1 MLNLTWINL
10 SLLLRLTPI
19 GRDLDEEFKLVAAA
33 WNRAAPSEERSKI
46 VFATLDFKNGREVF
60 QAQRITN
67 VPLVR
72 LYPATEGPYTMNGD
86 KEFELYDA
94 NRRGYGADALAE
106 YVQQTFKTNPL
117 IIRRPINYAYYA
129 TVAVSLLG
137 VLALAKALSK
147 QLGAIFKSNKLW
159 SIVTIG
165 WTTLMCSGYMW
176 NSIRQPPYTGMRNGR
191 PELVAGGFQNQFV
204 LETQIVGVLYALT
217 AVSFITLITKV
228 PQVTDPTRQRTA
240 AFVVLLVFIALY
252 SVLLKFFKL
261 KNGGYPFKLNIM
273 STHIHYT
280 AVPDSITP
288 RQTLVVGDRQLVQ
301 DLYAAKLQKL
311 DGSVQ
316 KALELFVSE
325 KLDSISQWSGKTEY
339 KFVHLSGERSRNMG
353 LVRSDLISDVVGGG
367 KGDVSITLVLDTA
380 DAVPAAGLAV
390 ARAYPMYS
398 RKSGKDNEDR
408 NIYVEF
414 ITKNGSVSDEVLS
427 KISITA
433 DSIRLCA
440 RLVDTPCGELNTATY
455 TEEVKAVVSSL
466 PTVKTTIISGTDLR
480 DQGFGGLWNV
490 GKAASNP
497 PALVVLEHNP
507 EKASNDS
514 RYVFVGKGIVYD
526 TGGLSIK
533 ISGNMVGMKEDMGG
547 SAACFSAF
555 VSAVKNG
562 YSGYLAC
569 VLCLAENA
577 VGPNAQRP
585 DDILTLYSGK
595 TIEVNNT
602 DAEGRLVLAD
612 GVAYAAKNLR
622 ATHIIDMATLT
633 GAQLITTGNK
643 FASILSNSTSLESKV
658 IQSGQKVGDWCFP
671 ILYAPET
678 LKKEFDSKVADFRNS
693 VKDRMNAQTS
703 CAGHFVEICGGLKES
718 GDDAWKG
725 EWAHVDMGKC
735 FAPSGGSQCISHVS
749 FPYFYSRSGLFQRS
763 RNWIR
768 E

>member
-1 MLNLTWINL
+1 
-10 SLLLRLTPI
+10 
-19 GRDLDEEFKLVAAA
+19 
-33 WNRAAPSEERSKI
+33 
-46 VFATLDFKNGREVF
+46 
-60 QAQRITN
+60 
-67 VPLVR
+67 
-72 LYPATEGPYTMNGD
+72 
-86 KEFELYDA
+86 
-94 NRRGYGADALAE
+94 
-106 YVQQTFKTNPL
+106 
-117 IIRRPINYAYYA
+117 
-129 TVAVSLLG
+129 
-137 VLALAKALSK
+137 
-147 QLGAIFKSNKLW
+147 
-159 SIVTIG
+159 
-165 WTTLMCSGYMW
+165 
-176 NSIRQPPYTGMRNGR
+176 
-191 PELVAGGFQNQFV
+191 
-204 LETQIVGVLYALT
+204 
-217 AVSFITLITKV
+217 
-228 PQVTDPTRQRTA
+228 
-240 AFVVLLVFIALY
+240 
-252 SVLLKFFKL
+252 
-261 KNGGYPFKLNIM
+261 M
-273 STHIHYT
+273 STNIHYK
-280 AVPDSITP
+280 AVPDSVTP

-301 DLYAAKLQKL
+301 DLYSPKLQKL

-398 RKSGKDNEDR
+398 RKTGKDNEDR

-414 ITKNGSVSDEVLS
+414 ITKNGSVSNEVLS

-433 DSIRLCA
+433 ESIRLCA
-440 RLVDTPCGELNTATY
+440 RLVDTPC
-455 TEEVKAVVSSL
+455 
-466 PTVKTTIISGTDLR
+466 VKTTIISGTDLR

-643 FASILSNSTSLESKV
+643 FASILSNSTSFESKV
-658 IQSGQKVGDWCFP
+658 IQSGQKIGDWCFP

-703 CAGHFVEICGGLKES
+703 CAGHFVEICGGLRES
-718 GDDAWKG
+718 GDEAWKG

-735 FAPSGGSQCISHVS
+735 LPPSGVSQSISHA
-749 FPYFYSRSGLFQRS
+749 PLPL
-763 RNWIR
+763 
-768 E
+768 